1 MAQKE
6 GFSHLAVPEKPF
18 GLTRALRFFDRC
30 GTSARPFSATG
41 SGRALVPS
49 RAPRARNHNSTF
61 FYAKKEPPFWVVL
74 FWRRRRDLRA
84 FLFALWGTAKRNQG
98 IDQFLNWSMK
108 ATCVAFGHDS
118 NPSSGIKRDYP
129 KVVSFYG

>member
-18 GLTRALRFFDRC
+18 GLTLALRFFDRC

-49 RAPRARNHNSTF
+49 RAPRARLSVSSF
-61 FYAKKEPPFWVVL
+61 CVKKRGHPRVSSL
-74 FWRRRRDLRA
+74 FGA
-84 FLFALWGTAKRNQG
+84 EGG
-98 IDQFLNWSMK
+98 I
-108 ATCVAFGHDS
+108 
-118 NPSSGIKRDYP
+118 
-129 KVVSFYG
+129 